1 MINCP
6 LEIYSSSG
14 FQDLLLNLRV
24 SLRLPAVQTKGTRHV
39 LSLQLLWMKYFAS
52 ISRAKARCL
61 QNACSALGFLQKQ
74 GSLQS
79 ERVLLDEAT
88 PEETSQIRRTLLYL
102 TCKWE
107 SQHLPRAWPGRAGR
121 SLRFTALGRGAGR
134 AASARGEDARPQAH
148 RLRNLRTRLSAPAPR
163 ARWRARAQAGRPR
176 PRARMALSDSTLQL
190 WHDLVDTH
198 TAKAKSSPEVIALQS

>member
-52 ISRAKARCL
+52 FSRAKARCL

-107 SQHLPRAWPGRAGR
+107 SQHLPRAWPRRAQSQVHCPGPWGRARRQRTWGGC
-121 SLRFTALGRGAGR
+121 SSAG
-134 AASARGEDARPQAH
+134 S
-148 RLRNLRTRLSAPAPR
+148 SAP
-163 ARWRARAQAGRPR
+163 
-176 PRARMALSDSTLQL
+176 
-190 WHDLVDTH
+190 
-198 TAKAKSSPEVIALQS
+198 